1 MENITELV
9 NKIYLKRH
17 KLKMLWFSI
26 NKQQQQELM
35 SARSGSGNEE
45 TKDEDEEL
53 TEEQRSEIAL
63 DEKNKIKWRELA
75 R

>member
-53 TEEQRSEIAL
+53 TEE
-63 DEKNKIKWRELA
+63 
-75 R
+75 

>member
-1 MENITELV
+1 
-9 NKIYLKRH
+9 
-17 KLKMLWFSI
+17 
-26 NKQQQQELM
+26 M

-53 TEEQRSEIAL
+53 TEEMRAKNAM

>member
-53 TEEQRSEIAL
+53 TEETRAKNAM